1 MAVPFSFLARHVR
14 YNGIAMIKLIIFDMD
29 GLLLDSERQMYS
41 KLGVEV
47 STKLGDP
54 ISVEFLTAL
63 MGNGWDIYE
72 RRIAEH
78 KGKDFPI
85 KEYMR
90 LMNEGI
96 AYTIENVPIP
106 MMPGAMEV
114 LDYCKKHGYLMAIA
128 TSTHKKQAYRCLK
141 NAGILEYFDHIVT
154 GDQVEKGKPDPEIYL
169 KTLDYFK
176 IDKSQALVLE
186 DGHNGSRAALS
197 AGIRLALIEDMAYV
211 SEEDRKEAF
220 LHSHDIR
227 DVIPMLEKENEG
239 ATGQ

>member
-1 MAVPFSFLARHVR
+1 
-14 YNGIAMIKLIIFDMD
+14 
-29 GLLLDSERQMYS
+29 
-41 KLGVEV
+41 
-47 STKLGDP
+47 
-54 ISVEFLTAL
+54 
-63 MGNGWDIYE
+63 
-72 RRIAEH
+72 
-78 KGKDFPI
+78 
-85 KEYMR
+85 
-90 LMNEGI
+90 MNEGI

-227 DVIPMLEKENEG
+227 DVIPMLEKENAG
-239 ATGQ
+239 AAGQ